1 MTAPIAAPAFNT
13 TQRPDWV
20 GVARTLAAEFKAEA
34 VAARPQQRAA
44 GCSAAEAARQRAG
57 QPVLPEEIRRRG
69 RLDPRHRLCGVRA
82 RKADASIGALLG
94 FHYYNSAIPM
104 FLDFQTDNEP
114 FIRRST
120 QNRWYWGNV
129 TQYVNKNFIATP
141 QPDGSFVVNGTKK
154 WNTGAPLSN
163 VTTVLA
169 VHANNK
175 QFIYGVVPT
184 DRAGI
189 HFHGDWDQLG
199 LRGADSSTVTFTDV
213 KIAPDEVMRW
223 GHPGVQVSATPF
235 WTTFGAIYY
244 SAVFLGCTWAA
255 LDHARELAREQPRQV
270 VSAGAKRTA
279 DDPLIQKEFGELWI
293 KGEAAL
299 GYFDRV
305 IAELQEGWDNRR
317 SLTEEGRGL
326 LAVKTLGLRT
336 FTSAVALEVTPRVY
350 DFAGGRMTG
359 SSYGLDRFWRDARML
374 TMHDPMIYS
383 TRIVGDYGLNDKVVI
398 FPSRFAS

>member
-1 MTAPIAAPAFNT
+1 MPLNS
-13 TQRPDWV
+13 R
-20 GVARTLAAEFKAEA
+20 
-34 VAARPQQRAA
+34 
-44 GCSAAEAARQRAG
+44 AEAAQRDRGNAR
-57 QPVLPEEIRRRG
+57 PVAQLQKLRDSGLVNLFFPKKYGGEGGSIRDTAYAVFE
-69 RLDPRHRLCGVRA
+69 LA
-82 RKADASIGALLG
+82 KADASIGALLG

-255 LDHARELAREQPRQV
+255 LDQARDLAREQPRQV

-317 SLTEEGRGL
+317 NLTEEGRGL

-359 SSYGLDRFWRDARML
+359 SNYGLDQFWRDARML